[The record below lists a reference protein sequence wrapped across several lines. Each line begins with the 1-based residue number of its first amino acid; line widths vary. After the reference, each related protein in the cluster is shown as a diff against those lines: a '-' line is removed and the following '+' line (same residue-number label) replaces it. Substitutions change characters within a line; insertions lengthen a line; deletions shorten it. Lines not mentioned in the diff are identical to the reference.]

1 MPGGPQSLPP
11 FLMTQKTM
19 ASLCPQWLQCEPLP
33 ATMAPFNPPPR
44 ATAPSLTACVRRALD
59 TKGGVSRFSEHFT
72 SIHQRRNKSNTT
84 HTHPRPLTSGTAEA
98 GLCQPHQNATFS
110 WWRQGPRC
118 VSRSLCKQGSRL
130 FLPSTKDISIKMGFF
145 CPLRRTKRKLG
156 GVGGDHESKGRKSLP
171 NKNQEGQQTDVN
183 LYFRIFIRKLAHLFL
198 CFQFF
203 IRVDCYFY

>member
-72 SIHQRRNKSNTT
+72 SIHQRRNKSNTPPT
-84 HTHPRPLTSGTAEA
+84 AAPGHLPRA
-98 GLCQPHQNATFS
+98 
-110 WWRQGPRC
+110 RQ
-118 VSRSLCKQGSRL
+118 
-130 FLPSTKDISIKMGFF
+130 
-145 CPLRRTKRKLG
+145 KLG
-156 GVGGDHESKGRKSLP
+156 SANPTKMQPFPGGGRDHI
-171 NKNQEGQQTDVN
+171 V
-183 LYFRIFIRKLAHLFL
+183 
-198 CFQFF
+198 FQDHCAN
-203 IRVDCYFY
+203 RVPDYFYLP